1 MKEHMKKFKKTYDI
15 KTVVMVLLG
24 ILLLAIYLWLALSSN
39 VADVRFNNEEATLL
53 KEGWTVSVNG
63 SSQAVT
69 IPEKIKAKS
78 NEKVILTRLLDGERI
93 HGNALMFYARQ
104 SWVEVYLDGVL
115 LVESEEDRKTPFDMT
130 PGSYWYCFRLPADI
144 EGKELQIIFS
154 SIMDRYAGELPE
166 IYVGT
171 KASFIY
177 MVLEQGKISLVLVLP
192 VLVLGIGLCI
202 MGLLSGQ
209 KHMRKR
215 LFRLGTFAVVTSVWS
230 LLESRVTQVLFGNMV
245 LASYVLF
252 SCFLLIPVCSVAF
265 LLTYDSLGKRKYMKG
280 LFWLSAISFVL
291 AQILQIFEIAYYI
304 ELVTMVH
311 ILLGLIILGVLISYV
326 DKKRKKEKIA
336 DSSIYS
342 AMLILAAF
350 CIFDIIRYYVSP
362 IAKVGDFSKVGIM
375 LFFVYLGI
383 SAMRQVGRLQIQEA
397 ENRMYQKLAYTDMMT
412 GMANRTAFEVELDN
426 YKQNPWKEITILMV
440 ADMNRLKFI
449 NDNYGHEQGDR
460 ALKQIADLMQ
470 KGFRDN
476 CKAFRTGGDE
486 FCVISRGNSEKHFA
500 EMCKKFMRSIIESP
514 QEADW
519 LLSVSCGY
527 CVVDESGIDECYK
540 KADAIMYEEKVAS
553 KMQRT
558 D

>member
-1 MKEHMKKFKKTYDI
+1 MKERLNKRIKTYDT
-15 KTVVMVLLG
+15 KTIVIILLG
-24 ILLLAIYLWLALSSN
+24 LLFVAVYLWLALSSK
-39 VADVRFNNEEATLL
+39 VADVRFNNEEAGLL
-53 KEGWTVSVNG
+53 KEGWTVSFGGN
-63 SSQAVT
+63 SQEVT
-69 IPEKIKAKS
+69 IPGKIEAEA
-78 NEKVILTRLLDGERI
+78 NEKVVLTRVLDGESI
-93 HGNALMFYARQ
+93 HGNSLMFYARQ
-104 SWVEVYLDGVL
+104 SWVEVFLDGVQL
-115 LVESEEDRKTPFDMT
+115 LESEEDRKTPFSMT
-130 PGSYWYCFRLPADI
+130 PGSYWYCVRLPGDL
-144 EGKELQIIFS
+144 EGKELQITFS
-154 SIMDRYAGELPE
+154 ASMERYAGELPE

-177 MVLEQGKISLVLVLP
+177 MVLKQGKVSLMLVLP
-192 VLVLGIGLCI
+192 VLVLGIALCI
-202 MGLLSGQ
+202 IGLLSGQ

-215 LFRLGTFAVVTSVWS
+215 LLRLGTFAVVTSVWS
-230 LLESRVTQVLFGNMV
+230 LLESRVTQILFGNMV

-280 LFWLSAISFVL
+280 LFWISAVSFVL
-291 AQILQIFEIAYYI
+291 AQVLQILEIAYYI
-304 ELVTMVH
+304 ELVVMVH

-326 DKKRKKEKIA
+326 DKKRKKEKITDA
-336 DSSIYS
+336 SIYS
-342 AMLILAAF
+342 ASLILAAF
-350 CIFDIIRYYVSP
+350 CVFDIIRYYLNP
-362 IAKVGDFSKVGIM
+362 TAKIGDFSKIGIM

-412 GMANRTAFEVELDN
+412 GMANRTAFEVELEN
-426 YKQNPWKEITILMV
+426 YRQNPWKELTIVMV

-470 KGFRDN
+470 KGFSDN

-486 FCVISRGNSEKHFA
+486 FCVISRGNSEKRFA
-500 EMCKKFMRSIIESP
+500 EMCKKFIRSVIESP
-514 QEADW
+514 QESDW
-519 LLSVSCGY
+519 ELSVSCGY
-527 CVVDESGIDECYK
+527 CVVDGSGIDECYK
-540 KADAIMYEEKVAS
+540 KADAVMYEEKVAS